1 MMNDYLGLKPRNKIN
16 PETPALKRRAKHGTP
31 QSRLAASQLP
41 FAGEQQDGNPT
52 RVPGH
57 K

>member
-1 MMNDYLGLKPRNKIN
+1 MSI
-16 PETPALKRRAKHGTP
+16 TP

-52 RVPGH
+52 RNAMEGH